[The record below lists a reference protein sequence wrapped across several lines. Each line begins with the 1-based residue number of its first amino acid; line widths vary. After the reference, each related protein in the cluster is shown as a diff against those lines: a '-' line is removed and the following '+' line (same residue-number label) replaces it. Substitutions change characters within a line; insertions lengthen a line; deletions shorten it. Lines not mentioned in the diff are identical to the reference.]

1 MEPYKATKAT
11 IYLLTTSFG
20 VVGNIFILLSFA
32 AIAYQER
39 KLAKPEIILSHLAA
53 ANLLVY
59 LTRTTPSIFFE
70 YGWKNLFGE
79 ASCKVVSTLYRVFR
93 GMSIGLTCLLSCF
106 QCIILSKT
114 LMNMAEKQKIHNSVN
129 PLIAILY
136 FTNVIENIDAI
147 MMATNPY
154 NATNLKFV
162 FNPGFCLIIYPGKV
176 EFEGKGYSSFAFDLI
191 FVILMALA
199 SFRILLILYRHRQKM
214 KAIRKTDSN
223 EGGSAETQAAKTV
236 ILLVSFYISFYGID
250 NTIWLAQIV
259 FNEIT
264 TVVSDIR
271 VFFTM
276 CYGAVFPVVV
286 SVYNNK
292 IKNHAQTLLRKK
304 SEE

>member
-1 MEPYKATKAT
+1 MEPYRATKAT
-11 IYLLTTSFG
+11 IYLLTTCFG

-32 AIAYQER
+32 TIANQEH

-53 ANLLVY
+53 SNLLVY

-70 YGWKNLFGE
+70 YGWRNLFGE
-79 ASCKVVSTLYRVFR
+79 TSCKVVSTLYRVFR

-106 QCIILSKT
+106 QCIILNKS
-114 LMNMAEKQKIHNSVN
+114 LRNMAEKQKIHNSVN

-136 FTNVIENIDAI
+136 FTNVVENIDAI

-162 FNPGFCLIIYPGKV
+162 FNPGFCLIIYPGKI

-199 SFRILLILYRHRQKM
+199 SFRILLILHRHRRKM
-214 KAIRKTDSN
+214 KAIRKADSN

-250 NTIWLAQIV
+250 NTIWLSQIV

-264 TVVSDIR
+264 TVVSDVR

-286 SVYNNK
+286 SLYNNK
-292 IKNHAQTLLRKK
+292 IKNNFQSLLRKK